1 MAANSTLCKHLLLLV
16 VSTWQMISYMQPVY
30 ANPWP
35 VPQRRESPP
44 VMHEQEVL
52 EIRKALDSASIEKWY
67 SVSFVSLSEGVL
79 LQGLVDSSE
88 TSGTLE
94 RIVREV
100 TGRQVINELK
110 IRPRWQDH
118 VVQQRLVET
127 LELSHPDV
135 HTRLDVQVAD
145 GVAHIWGDLP
155 NRRKVDAILA
165 TTLMVEGVRD
175 IKSHI
180 SVGGNPYVGYAMAR
194 WKE

>member
-1 MAANSTLCKHLLLLV
+1 
-16 VSTWQMISYMQPVY
+16 
-30 ANPWP
+30 
-35 VPQRRESPP
+35 
-44 VMHEQEVL
+44 MHEQEVL

-145 GVAHIWGDLP
+145 GVAHISGDLP

-165 TTLMVEGVRD
+165 TTLMEIPMLDMPWPGG
-175 IKSHI
+175 KSD
-180 SVGGNPYVGYAMAR
+180 R
-194 WKE
+194 E